1 MYCQTYGS
9 CYAIRKSYCAYKFRF
24 DDWAFST
31 HYKKVIRIASLNK
44 RNVQSWLLLKN
55 WNILKRDDLYPLE
68 GLNLYYQFRCN
79 TLLGN
84 LHIWHLN
91 INPDIHNL
99 QGKLAAGL
107 SGLNTSLQ
115 RNVLDTVRIV
125 DIVYKNDLHCIQV
138 SIRLC

>member
-1 MYCQTYGS
+1 MFKIAKSQPPWNVWFYCT
-9 CYAIRKSYCAYKFRF
+9 IKFRLH
-24 DDWAFST
+24 DWALCT

-44 RNVQSWLLLKN
+44 HKVHTELLLKN
-55 WNILKRDDLYPLE
+55 WNILKRDNLYPLQ

-91 INPDIHNL
+91 ITPDIHNL

-115 RNVLDTVRIV
+115 RNVLDTVRI
-125 DIVYKNDLHCIQV
+125 
-138 SIRLC
+138 